1 MLSPPPLTY
10 PHPVRNVSSRFA
22 SSAAEDTMELTAAEA
37 WSRILER
44 ARPLLPEHTFR
55 IWLVQT
61 EPLALTQDH
70 LAVAAGSDF
79 AAEWIEDKYGDLLN
93 EVAERVIGRSITL
106 AFQHRPRDGGRDG
119 SARVRATRTD
129 ADAHGGGA
137 QAGAQDPGATSR
149 HSPQGAP
156 ATLDAGT
163 AAMPQGG
170 VVFGSPLNDR
180 YNFDR
185 FVVGANNQLSAAA
198 CRAVAEAPAR
208 MYNPLFIY
216 GGVGL
221 GKTHLMHAIGH
232 VLLGRDAGKRV
243 AYVSSERFTNDL
255 IASIQEGRMADF
267 RRRYR
272 EVDLLLIDDVHFLGE
287 KERTQE
293 EFFHTFN
300 ALHDAQRQI
309 VMTSDRPPKEIPGLE
324 ERLVSRFEWGLVTD
338 IKPPDLE
345 TRVAILRKKAEDD
358 SISLAD
364 EVLDYIARN
373 CRSNVRELE
382 GAVIK
387 LLAYSSLTRRE
398 VTLELARE
406 ALGGVLREG
415 PAVEV
420 TASLIRERVAAEW
433 GVSIDG
439 LMSKKR
445 TKELT
450 VPRQVAMYLIRELLD
465 LSLVEIGNLFG
476 GRDHSTVIHA
486 VNKVEEEVSRDDAFR
501 ARVELLRGGLDR

>member
-1 MLSPPPLTY
+1 
-10 PHPVRNVSSRFA
+10 
-22 SSAAEDTMELTAAEA
+22 MELTATEA
-37 WSRILER
+37 WARILER
-44 ARPLLPEHTFR
+44 ARSLLPEQTFK
-55 IWLVQT
+55 IWLEQT
-61 EPLALTQDH
+61 EPVALSQDV
-70 LAVAAGSDF
+70 LSVAAGSEF
-79 AAEWIEDKYGDLLN
+79 AAEWIENKYGDFLGDMAERLFGRRLAIAFEHREPRRRPSVVELTGPLPPRSQPSAVPTSPPPAVPTALLGAPLN
-93 EVAERVIGRSITL
+93 E
-106 AFQHRPRDGGRDG
+106 
-119 SARVRATRTD
+119 
-129 ADAHGGGA
+129 
-137 QAGAQDPGATSR
+137 
-149 HSPQGAP
+149 
-156 ATLDAGT
+156 
-163 AAMPQGG
+163 
-170 VVFGSPLNDR
+170 R
-180 YNFDR
+180 YVFDR
-185 FVVGANNQLSAAA
+185 FVVGVNNQLAAAA
-198 CRAVAEAPAR
+198 CRAVAESPAR

-232 VLLGRDAGKRV
+232 SIHLREVSKKI

-255 IASIQEGRMADF
+255 IASIQDGRMADF

-272 EVDLLLIDDVHFLGE
+272 EIDLLLVDDVHFLGE

-345 TRVAILRKKAEDD
+345 TRVAILRKKADEDQ
-358 SISLAD
+358 ISLAD
-364 EVLDYIARN
+364 EVVEFIARN

-398 VTLELARE
+398 ITIDLARE
-406 ALGGVLREG
+406 ALGGVLNGAFAAELS
-415 PAVEV
+415 AV
-420 TASLIRERVAAEW
+420 AIRERVASCF
-433 GVSIDG
+433 GVSVES
-439 LMSKKR
+439 LASKKR

-465 LSLVEIGNLFG
+465 TPLVEIGRLFG
-476 GRDHSTVIHA
+476 GRDHSTVIHSLQ
-486 VNKVEEEVSRDDAFR
+486 KVEDDLQTDESFRSKVQALRADLVS
-501 ARVELLRGGLDR
+501 